1 MNVDAKDR
9 ILDAGLEEVLGG
21 QSPPDFTARI
31 MQALGSPGATASGN
45 GASDNGAV
53 PAHSKVAPSH
63 AGNPPSVRPIQPR
76 SRRRRQNKFLNV
88 ALAASILAAALSVGV
103 LVFQLVDR
111 GEKKSESIATPGS
124 GAAVAE
130 ESDERGI
137 ADGKDVAP
145 PIKDGTLVDRR
156 EFGHGSQTETPDE
169 KPFNHE
175 DDDDVEQRLADS
187 QGLPD
192 AKVVALIND
201 KLQEGWQRFSVEP
214 SKPVDDETWCRRLF
228 EKLVG
233 RQPTDDELDAF
244 LADSSEDKRELLV
257 DRLLSDPAY
266 SGQFARRFAAVWSD
280 LLIGPAGGRRQGDL
294 ANRSGLERY
303 LRQSFAANKPLDELA
318 RELISATG
326 SGKPGAEDFNGATNF
341 LLAHLDRQGSTA
353 TAHVGRVF
361 LGQRVKCA
369 QCHDHSD
376 GEQQLAQSDFWRL
389 NSFFRQVD
397 FERRSNSGEFALVD
411 RDFVGEGDDPYDAEV
426 YFETPE
432 GRLKVAYPVFDGK
445 AIATSGFVEDVNRRE
460 ELAKLVT
467 ESPQF
472 DRTLVNNFWKSFF
485 VYDLPSDNNEGGE
498 LVDALAS
505 ELRAG
510 GFNSKRLARW
520 IVLSDAFSLSSEIPS
535 TVDVDQPE
543 FGGMALF
550 SRFYQRTVKAEPVTT
565 GLASAAKAF
574 EDGSV
579 AARRSFYGSFNP
591 QDPSSDSI
599 VAPELVAPV
608 AASPSI
614 NLDDRE
620 LIRKIS
626 ATNELAFDDQVKHL
640 FWATVTRNPTDREL
654 KLARE
659 LHHANNKDSFEALE
673 AIWLVLTNSDEF
685 ISE

>member
-31 MQALGSPGATASGN
+31 MQALDSSGATASGN
-45 GASDNGAV
+45 GAV
-53 PAHSKVAPSH
+53 PSHSKASPSL

-76 SRRRRQNKFLNV
+76 TKRRRRNKFLNL

-111 GEKKSESIATPGS
+111 GQKKNESIATPGS
-124 GAAVAE
+124 GAGVAE
-130 ESDERGI
+130 ESNERGI

-156 EFGHGSQTETPDE
+156 EFGHGSQAETPDE

-175 DDDDVEQRLADS
+175 DFNHEDNVEQRLVDS
-187 QGLPD
+187 QSLPD
-192 AKVVALIND
+192 AEVVALIND

-228 EKLVG
+228 EKLLG
-233 RQPTDDELDAF
+233 RQPTGDELDAF

-266 SGQFARRFAAVWSD
+266 SGQFATRFAAVWSD
-280 LLIGPAGGRRQGDL
+280 WLIGPAGGRRQGDW

-376 GEQQLAQSDFWRL
+376 GGQQLAQSDFWRL

-397 FERRSNSGEFALVD
+397 FERRSDSGEFALVD

-432 GRLKVAYPVFDGK
+432 GRLKVAYPVFGGK

-460 ELAKLVT
+460 ELAKLIT
-467 ESPQF
+467 ESAQF

-485 VYDLPSDNNEGGE
+485 VYDLPSDSKEGGE

-510 GFNSKRLARW
+510 GFDSKRLARW
-520 IVLSDAFSLSSEIPS
+520 IVLSDAFSLSSEVPS

-574 EDGSV
+574 EDGGV
-579 AARRSFYGSFNP
+579 AARRSFYGSFSP

-608 AASPSI
+608 TVSPSI

-626 ATNELAFDDQVKHL
+626 ATKELAFDDQVKHL

-659 LHHANNKDSFEALE
+659 LYDANTTDSFEALE

>member
-31 MQALGSPGATASGN
+31 MQALGSSGATATENPASGN
-45 GASDNGAV
+45 GTAPARSKASPGL
-53 PAHSKVAPSH
+53 
-63 AGNPPSVRPIQPR
+63 AGNLPAVRPIQPR
-76 SRRRRQNKFLNV
+76 AKRCRRNKFLNV

-111 GEKKSESIATPGS
+111 GQDKNESIATPGS
-124 GAAVAE
+124 GAGVAE
-130 ESDERGI
+130 ESNERGI
-137 ADGKDVAP
+137 ADGKDVVP

-156 EFGHGSQTETPDE
+156 EFGHGTQAKTPAE
-169 KPFNHE
+169 KPVNHE
-175 DDDDVEQRLADS
+175 DNVEQRLVDS
-187 QGLPD
+187 QSSPD
-192 AKVVALIND
+192 AEVVALIND

-214 SKPVDDETWCRRLF
+214 TKPVDDETWCRRLF
-228 EKLVG
+228 EKLMG
-233 RQPTDDELDAF
+233 RQPAGDELDAF
-244 LADSSEDKRELLV
+244 LANSSEDKRELLV

-294 ANRSGLERY
+294 ANRSGLEQY
-303 LRQSFAANKPLDELA
+303 LRQSFADNKPLDELA

-361 LGQRVKCA
+361 LGQRIKCA
-369 QCHDHSD
+369 QCHDHLD
-376 GEQQLAQSDFWRL
+376 GGQHLAQSDFWRL
-389 NSFFRQVD
+389 NAFFRQVD

-432 GRLKVAYPVFDGK
+432 GRLKVAYPVLDGK

-460 ELAKLVT
+460 ELAKLIT
-467 ESPQF
+467 ESAQF
-472 DRTLVNNFWKSFF
+472 DRTLVNNVWKSFF
-485 VYDLPSDNNEGGE
+485 VYDLPSDSRERGE

-510 GFNSKRLARW
+510 GFDSKRLARW

-579 AARRSFYGSFNP
+579 AARQSFYGSFSP

-599 VAPELVAPV
+599 VAPELVAPIAV
-608 AASPSI
+608 SPSI

-626 ATNELAFDDQVKHL
+626 TTKELAFDDQVKHL
-640 FWATVTRNPTDREL
+640 FWATVTRNPTEREL

-659 LHHANNKDSFEALE
+659 LHNANNKNSFEALE